1 MLTTPPLNPFWSK
14 LVVSRTYSK
23 HFIIAT
29 TALALTFSLSVKAQ
43 TTDKKAGDKLLQNH
57 IYSLS
62 MTNSEMTRVPKSYLL
77 DFSTRPKW
85 SYVMGIELEAMLDTY
100 IKYKENSRIRD
111 YVQMY
116 VDTMIADDGSI
127 SGYKYSDYNL
137 DNIRTGHFLA
147 RMYQLNP
154 EPKVLKAMQ
163 TLMRQLDNQPRTEAD
178 HVYWHKAIYS
188 YQVWLDGIFMGLP
201 FRVLA
206 ASMLL
211 PPDSARTIYDDAVDQ
226 VSVTYRRTLDPS
238 TKLNRHAWD
247 ETHEMFWADAL
258 TGQSQHCWGR
268 AQGWYTMALVE
279 LLDALPTDYSRRKE
293 IIDILKKDLA
303 AVVAW
308 QDKQTGLWYQVMDS
322 PRREGNYLESTCS
335 AMFAYSLLKASRK
348 GYVGAKYR
356 KAGCKAYEGIVKHFI
371 RHDDQGLISLTTCC
385 SVAGLGPGLSEKVLK
400 AAPSVKEN
408 RRRDGSYEYYLSEP
422 IRDNDAKGVGPFIWA
437 ALEYE
442 QL

>member
-1 MLTTPPLNPFWSK
+1 M
-14 LVVSRTYSK
+14 VSRTYSTR
-23 HFIIAT
+23 FVVAAIT
-29 TALALTFSLSVKAQ
+29 VLLTFSLSVQAQ
-43 TTDKKAGDKLLQNH
+43 TSNIKAGDPPQLNR

-62 MTNSEMTRVPKSYLL
+62 MTKSEMMRVPQSYLL
-77 DFSTRPKW
+77 DFSIQPKW

-100 IKYKENSRIRD
+100 IRFKEVGRIRN

-127 SGYKYSDYNL
+127 RGYKYNDYNL

-178 HVYWHKAIYS
+178 RVFWHKAIYS

-226 VSVTYRRTLDPS
+226 VSVTYRRTLDHS

-247 ETHEMFWADAL
+247 ETREMFWADPT

-279 LLDALPTDYSRRKE
+279 LLDALPKDYSRRKE
-293 IIDILKKDLA
+293 VINILKKDLA

-322 PRREGNYLESTCS
+322 PRREGNYLEATCS
-335 AMFAYSLLKASRK
+335 SMFAYSLLKASRM
-348 GYVGAKYR
+348 GYVGSKYR
-356 KAGCKAYEGIVKHFI
+356 KAGRKAFEGIVKHFI
-371 RHDDQGLISLTTCC
+371 RQDDHGLISLTTCC
-385 SVAGLGPGLSEKVLK
+385 SVAGLGPGISDKVLK
-400 AAPSVKEN
+400 AAPTVKEN

-422 IRDNDAKGVGPFIWA
+422 VRDNDAKGVGPFIWA

-442 QL
+442 QH

>member
-1 MLTTPPLNPFWSK
+1 MLTTPPLNPFCSK
-14 LVVSRTYSK
+14 HVVSQSYSMR
-23 HFIIAT
+23 FVVISIAFM
-29 TALALTFSLSVKAQ
+29 LMLSLQVKAQ
-43 TTDKKAGDKLLQNH
+43 TSGKQTSDRPLLNR

-62 MTNSEMTRVPKSYLL
+62 MTKSEMTRVPRSYLL
-77 DFSTRPKW
+77 DFSTQPKW

-100 IKYKENSRIRD
+100 IKYNEVGRIRD

-127 SGYKYSDYNL
+127 RGYKYSDYNL

-178 HVYWHKAIYS
+178 RVFWHKAIYS

-211 PPDSARTIYDDAVDQ
+211 PADSARTIYDDAVDQ
-226 VSVTYRRTLDPS
+226 VSVTYRRTLDPA

-258 TGQSQHCWGR
+258 TGQSRHCWGR

-279 LLDALPTDYSRRKE
+279 LLDALPADYSRRKE
-293 IIDILKKDLA
+293 LVDILKKDLA

-308 QDKQTGLWYQVMDS
+308 QDKPTGLWYQVMDS
-322 PRREGNYLESTCS
+322 PRREGNYLEATCS

-348 GYVGAKYR
+348 GYVGSKYR
-356 KAGCKAYEGIVKHFI
+356 TAGRKAF
-371 RHDDQGLISLTTCC
+371 
-385 SVAGLGPGLSEKVLK
+385 
-400 AAPSVKEN
+400 
-408 RRRDGSYEYYLSEP
+408 
-422 IRDNDAKGVGPFIWA
+422 
-437 ALEYE
+437 
-442 QL
+442 